1 MAEPKIFL
9 KGNRDR
15 IEKSYLEQAKSL
27 PRVFAAIDKK
37 MQECTEE
44 VALACKY
51 LYAFMPYSDI
61 GNYPFE
67 VFLDY
72 AENGV
77 QLWKENPQ
85 VAALPEEIFLNYVLF
100 HRVNEEEIAPCRT
113 FFRTEIGTR
122 TQGMNFKEA
131 ALEVN
136 YWCAEEATYHCTDDR
151 TLSAVSVYQRGNG
164 RCGEESVFTVNAL
177 RSVGV
182 PARQVY
188 APKWSHCDD
197 NHAWVEIWCDGEW
210 YFLGACEPEEILNK
224 GWFTNASSRAMMIHS
239 RVLTQKLPNGE
250 VIGKDGMVTM
260 LNELKRYAV
269 TKEITVSVKDEQG
282 APAEGAEVSFEVLN
296 YSEYA
301 PIAEKKTDSKGTARL
316 TTGLGSLHISARM
329 CSDGE
334 WFYAETV
341 MNTEKEDNCEIC
353 LVPQDKR
360 NDGESEK
367 WTAADIFAPH
377 DAPVNTDMP
386 TLEQKAKG
394 NKRLAAA
401 NAHREQKVRNW
412 SNPECERFLEKKV
425 NRIEEAIA
433 ASYREDLLRVLTEK
447 DRTDCISDV
456 LEEHLE
462 LAIPYH
468 GMMKKDT
475 FVSYVLNPRVD
486 DEVLQKYRR
495 EIKKHF
501 SRDEKQELRDDPSRI
516 WNLIEKAIVSRPE
529 KERSSVI
536 TTPAGCIRTCT
547 GSFLSKKILFV
558 AIARTFGVAA
568 RLNPHDRSMEYM
580 ENGRFV
586 PVLARTEK
594 NCTLILKAGET
605 VQWKYFQNWSIAKL
619 ENGRYTSLKLGAE
632 NFEDQILNLPLE
644 SGNYRILTSNRLPNG
659 NMFANEYHFEIQP
672 GETKEIELVLRE
684 ADLEDMLENISSCKS
699 PHQMQGAIVKTYLAN
714 QEHIAKENIVMV
726 SVMPCTAKKFEIT
739 REDECGAGVPD
750 VDIVITTNEL
760 AKMLKDAEIQLEAM
774 NPNAKFDLPLGF
786 GTGAA
791 VIFGVT
797 GGVMEAALRTAVE
810 KLTGKDTVLEYT
822 DVRGMNGI
830 KEASVDVNGTTV
842 KVAVVSGLANA
853 NQLLTAIKNGTADY
867 QFVEVM
873 ACPGG
878 CVNGGGQPHQNA
890 ATRVLNDVPKMRGA
904 ALYRNDAGSAIRK
917 SHENPV
923 VKEVYESFL
932 GEPGSEKAHELLHT
946 SYQMR

>member
-9 KGNRDR
+9 KENRER
-15 IEKSYLEQAKSL
+15 IEKNYLEQTKSL
-27 PRVFAAIDKK
+27 PRVFAPIDEKIQK
-37 MQECTEE
+37 CTEE

-85 VAALPEEIFLNYVLF
+85 IADMPEDIFLNYVLF

-122 TQGMNFKEA
+122 IQGMNFREA

-151 TLSAVSVYQRGNG
+151 TLSALAVYRRGNG

-197 NHAWVEIWCDGEW
+197 NHAWVEIWCDGKW

-239 RVLTQKLPNGE
+239 RIFDTKIPEGE
-250 VIGKDGMVTM
+250 VIGRDGMVTM

-269 TKEITVSVKDEQG
+269 TKEITVSVKDDQG
-282 APAEGAEVSFEVLN
+282 LPVEGAEVSFEVLN

-301 PIAEKKTDSKGTARL
+301 PIAEKETDENGRAVL
-316 TTGLGSLHISARM
+316 TTGLGSLHISVRA
-329 CSDGE
+329 CCNEE
-334 WFYAETV
+334 WLHAEKA
-341 MNTEKEDNCEIC
+341 MNTETEDSCEIC
-353 LVPQDKR
+353 LRHQTA
-360 NDGESEK
+360 GENAGYEK
-367 WTAADIFAPH
+367 WTAADMFAPH

-386 TLEQKAKG
+386 DPEQKERG

-412 SNPECERFLEKKV
+412 RNPECERFLQKEV
-425 NRIEEAIA
+425 NRIEKAVA
-433 ASYREDLLRVLTEK
+433 ASYREDLLNVLTEK
-447 DRTDCISDV
+447 DRTDCLSDV
-456 LEEHLE
+456 LEEHLD

-468 GMMKKDT
+468 GMMNRDT

-495 EIKKHF
+495 EIKNKF
-501 SRDEKQELRDDPSRI
+501 SRDEKQELRNDPSQI
-516 WNLIEKAIVSRPE
+516 WKLVEKAVVSRPE

-536 TTPAGCIRTCT
+536 TTPAGCLNTCT

-558 AIARTFGVAA
+558 AMARTLGVPA

-580 ENGRFV
+580 ENGKFV
-586 PVLARTEK
+586 PVLAKTEK
-594 NCTLILKAGET
+594 NSTLILKSGEDT
-605 VQWKYFQNWSIAKL
+605 QWKYFQNWSIAKL
-619 ENGRYTSLKLGAE
+619 ENGRYVSLKLGTEAFE
-632 NFEDQILNLPLE
+632 NQYMNLPLE
-644 SGNYRILTSNRLPNG
+644 SGEYRILTSNRLPNG

-672 GETKEIELVLRE
+672 GETKEIDLVLRE
-684 ADLEDMLENISSCKS
+684 ADLEDMLENISMPEFTLRKEDGST
-699 PHQMQGAIVKTYLAN
+699 VKASELTADGKHILAFLEEEKEPT
-714 QEHIAKENIVMV
+714 EHILNEMMEQEEA
-726 SVMPCTAKKFEIT
+726 F
-739 REDECGAGVPD
+739 AGYAEKIIFV
-750 VDIVITTNEL
+750 VRS
-760 AKMLKDAEIQLEAM
+760 KDALETPTLSKALKKLKNVQIYYDDFSEIINTLGRRM
-774 NPNAKFDLPLGF
+774 YVDPDKLPLIIVTNGSLNGIYATSGYNV
-786 GTGAA
+786 GTGD
-791 VIFGVT
+791 
-797 GGVMEAALRTAVE
+797 MLLR
-810 KLTGKDTVLEYT
+810 L
-822 DVRGMNGI
+822 M
-830 KEASVDVNGTTV
+830 
-842 KVAVVSGLANA
+842 
-853 NQLLTAIKNGTADY
+853 
-867 QFVEVM
+867 
-873 ACPGG
+873 
-878 CVNGGGQPHQNA
+878 
-890 ATRVLNDVPKMRGA
+890 
-904 ALYRNDAGSAIRK
+904 
-917 SHENPV
+917 
-923 VKEVYESFL
+923 
-932 GEPGSEKAHELLHT
+932 
-946 SYQMR
+946 

>member
-1 MAEPKIFL
+1 MAEPRVFL
-9 KGNRDR
+9 KENRGR
-15 IEKSYLEQAKSL
+15 IEENYLEQAKNL
-27 PRVFAAIDKK
+27 PRVFAPVDEKLQK
-37 MQECTEE
+37 CTEE

-77 QLWKENPQ
+77 RLWKENPQ
-85 VAALPEEIFLNYVLF
+85 VADLPEEIFLNYVLF
-100 HRVNEEEIAPCRT
+100 HRVNEEEIAQCRT
-113 FFRTEIGTR
+113 YFRAEIGSR
-122 TQGMNFKEA
+122 IQGMNFREA

-151 TLSAVSVYQRGNG
+151 TLSAISVYRRGNG

-197 NHAWVEIWCDGEW
+197 NHAWVEIWCDGKW

-239 RVLTQKLPNGE
+239 RVFDTKIPEGE
-250 VIGKDGMVTM
+250 VIGTDGMVTM

-269 TKEITVSVKDEQG
+269 TKEITVTVKDAQG
-282 APAEGAEVSFEVLN
+282 LPSEGAEVSFEVLN

-341 MNTEKEDNCEIC
+341 MNTEKEDNCELC
-353 LVPQDKR
+353 LVSQDKR

-386 TLEQKAKG
+386 TPEQKAKG
-394 NKRLAAA
+394 NKRLTAA

-501 SRDEKQELRDDPSRI
+501 SRTEKQELRDDPSRI

-558 AIARTFGVAA
+558 AIARTLGVAA

-580 ENGRFV
+580 KNGRFV

-684 ADLEDMLENISSCKS
+684 ADLEDMLENISMPEFMLKTEN
-699 PHQMQGAIVKTYLAN
+699 GIEVKASDLTADGKHILMFLEEEKEPT
-714 QEHIAKENIVMV
+714 EHILNEMMEQEEAFAGYAEQIIFVVRSKEALETPTL
-726 SVMPCTAKKFEIT
+726 SKA
-739 REDECGAGVPD
+739 
-750 VDIVITTNEL
+750 L
-760 AKMLKDAEIQLEAM
+760 AKLKNIQIYYDDFSEIINTLGRRM
-774 NPNAKFDLPLGF
+774 YVDPDKLPLIIVTNGTLNGIYATSGYNV
-786 GTGAA
+786 GTGD
-791 VIFGVT
+791 
-797 GGVMEAALRTAVE
+797 MLLR
-810 KLTGKDTVLEYT
+810 L
-822 DVRGMNGI
+822 M
-830 KEASVDVNGTTV
+830 
-842 KVAVVSGLANA
+842 
-853 NQLLTAIKNGTADY
+853 
-867 QFVEVM
+867 
-873 ACPGG
+873 
-878 CVNGGGQPHQNA
+878 
-890 ATRVLNDVPKMRGA
+890 
-904 ALYRNDAGSAIRK
+904 
-917 SHENPV
+917 
-923 VKEVYESFL
+923 
-932 GEPGSEKAHELLHT
+932 
-946 SYQMR
+946 

>member
-9 KGNRDR
+9 KENRER
-15 IEKSYLEQAKSL
+15 IEKNYLEQTKSL
-27 PRVFAAIDKK
+27 PRVFAPIDEKIQK
-37 MQECTEE
+37 CTEE

-85 VAALPEEIFLNYVLF
+85 IADMPEDIFLNYVLF

-122 TQGMNFKEA
+122 IQGMNFREA

-151 TLSAVSVYQRGNG
+151 TLSALAVYRRGNG

-197 NHAWVEIWCDGEW
+197 NHAWVEIWCDGKW

-239 RVLTQKLPNGE
+239 RIFDTKIPEGE
-250 VIGKDGMVTM
+250 VIGRDGMVTM

-269 TKEITVSVKDEQG
+269 TKEITVSVKDDQG
-282 APAEGAEVSFEVLN
+282 LPVEGAEVSFEVLN

-301 PIAEKKTDSKGTARL
+301 PIAEKETDENGRAVL
-316 TTGLGSLHISARM
+316 TTGLGSLHISVRA
-329 CSDGE
+329 CCNEE
-334 WFYAETV
+334 WLHAEKA
-341 MNTEKEDNCEIC
+341 MNTETEDSCEIC
-353 LVPQDKR
+353 LRHQTA
-360 NDGESEK
+360 GENAGYEK
-367 WTAADIFAPH
+367 WTAADMFAPH

-386 TLEQKAKG
+386 DPEQKERG

-412 SNPECERFLEKKV
+412 RNPECERFLQKEV
-425 NRIEEAIA
+425 NRIEKAVA
-433 ASYREDLLRVLTEK
+433 ASYREDLLNVLTEK
-447 DRTDCISDV
+447 DRTDCLSDV
-456 LEEHLE
+456 LEEHLD

-468 GMMKKDT
+468 GMMNRDT

-495 EIKKHF
+495 EIKNKF
-501 SRDEKQELRDDPSRI
+501 SRDEKQELRNDPSQI
-516 WNLIEKAIVSRPE
+516 WKLVEKAVVSRPE

-536 TTPAGCIRTCT
+536 TTPAGCLNTCT

-558 AIARTFGVAA
+558 AMARTLGVPA

-580 ENGRFV
+580 ENGKFV
-586 PVLARTEK
+586 PVLAKTEK
-594 NCTLILKAGET
+594 NSTLILKSGEDT
-605 VQWKYFQNWSIAKL
+605 QWKYFQNWSIAKL
-619 ENGRYTSLKLGAE
+619 ENGRYVSLKLGTEAFE
-632 NFEDQILNLPLE
+632 NQHMNLPLE
-644 SGNYRILTSNRLPNG
+644 SGKYRILTSNRLPNG

-672 GETKEIELVLRE
+672 GETKEIDLVLRE
-684 ADLEDMLENISSCKS
+684 ADLEDMLENISMPEFTLRKEEGST
-699 PHQMQGAIVKTYLAN
+699 VKASELTADGKHILAFLEEEKEPT
-714 QEHIAKENIVMV
+714 EHILNEMMEQEEA
-726 SVMPCTAKKFEIT
+726 F
-739 REDECGAGVPD
+739 AGYAEKIIFV
-750 VDIVITTNEL
+750 VRS
-760 AKMLKDAEIQLEAM
+760 KDALETPTLSKALKKLKNVQIYYDDFSEIINTLGRRM
-774 NPNAKFDLPLGF
+774 YVDPDKLPLIIVTNGSLNGIYATSGYNV
-786 GTGAA
+786 GTGD
-791 VIFGVT
+791 
-797 GGVMEAALRTAVE
+797 MLLR
-810 KLTGKDTVLEYT
+810 L
-822 DVRGMNGI
+822 M
-830 KEASVDVNGTTV
+830 
-842 KVAVVSGLANA
+842 
-853 NQLLTAIKNGTADY
+853 
-867 QFVEVM
+867 
-873 ACPGG
+873 
-878 CVNGGGQPHQNA
+878 
-890 ATRVLNDVPKMRGA
+890 
-904 ALYRNDAGSAIRK
+904 
-917 SHENPV
+917 
-923 VKEVYESFL
+923 
-932 GEPGSEKAHELLHT
+932 
-946 SYQMR
+946 

>member
-9 KGNRDR
+9 KENRER
-15 IEKSYLEQAKSL
+15 IEKNYLEQTKSL
-27 PRVFAAIDKK
+27 PRFFASIDEKIQK
-37 MQECTEE
+37 CTEE

-85 VAALPEEIFLNYVLF
+85 IADMPEDIFLNYVLF

-122 TQGMNFKEA
+122 IQGMNFREA

-151 TLSAVSVYQRGNG
+151 TLSALSVYRRGNG

-197 NHAWVEIWCDGEW
+197 NHAWVEIWCDGKW

-239 RVLTQKLPNGE
+239 RIFDTKIPEGE
-250 VIGKDGMVTM
+250 VIGRDGMVTM

-269 TKEITVSVKDEQG
+269 TKEITVSVKDDQG
-282 APAEGAEVSFEVLN
+282 LPVEGAEVSFEVLN

-301 PIAEKKTDSKGTARL
+301 PIAEKETDENGRAVL
-316 TTGLGSLHISARM
+316 TTGLGSLHISVRA
-329 CSDGE
+329 CCNEE
-334 WFYAETV
+334 WLHAEKA
-341 MNTEKEDNCEIC
+341 MNTETEDSCEIC
-353 LVPQDKR
+353 LRHQTA
-360 NDGESEK
+360 GENAGYEK
-367 WTAADIFAPH
+367 WTAADMFAPH

-386 TLEQKAKG
+386 DSEQKERG

-412 SNPECERFLEKKV
+412 RNPECERFLQKEV
-425 NRIEEAIA
+425 NRIEKAVA
-433 ASYREDLLRVLTEK
+433 ASYREDLLNVLTEK
-447 DRTDCISDV
+447 DRTDCLSDV
-456 LEEHLE
+456 LEEHLD
-462 LAIPYH
+462 LAISYH
-468 GMMKKDT
+468 GMMNRDT

-495 EIKKHF
+495 EIKNKF
-501 SRDEKQELRDDPSRI
+501 SRDEKQELRNDPSQI
-516 WNLIEKAIVSRPE
+516 WKLVEKAVVSRPE

-536 TTPAGCIRTCT
+536 TTPAGCLNTCT

-558 AIARTFGVAA
+558 AMARTLGVPA

-580 ENGRFV
+580 ENEKFV
-586 PVLARTEK
+586 PVLAKTEK
-594 NCTLILKAGET
+594 NSTLILKSGEDT
-605 VQWKYFQNWSIAKL
+605 QWKYFQNWSIAKL
-619 ENGRYTSLKLGAE
+619 ENGRYVSLKLGTEAFE
-632 NFEDQILNLPLE
+632 NQHMNLPLE
-644 SGNYRILTSNRLPNG
+644 SGKYRILTSNRLPNG

-684 ADLEDMLENISSCKS
+684 ADLEDMLENISMPEFMLKTED
-699 PHQMQGAIVKTYLAN
+699 GTEVKASDLTADGKHILMFLEEEKEPT
-714 QEHIAKENIVMV
+714 EHILNEMMEQEGAFAGYAEQIIFVVRSKEALETPTL
-726 SVMPCTAKKFEIT
+726 SKA
-739 REDECGAGVPD
+739 
-750 VDIVITTNEL
+750 L
-760 AKMLKDAEIQLEAM
+760 AKLKNIQIYYDDFSEIINTLGRRM
-774 NPNAKFDLPLGF
+774 YVDPDKLPLIIVTNGSLNGIYATSGYNV
-786 GTGAA
+786 GTGD
-791 VIFGVT
+791 
-797 GGVMEAALRTAVE
+797 MLLR
-810 KLTGKDTVLEYT
+810 L
-822 DVRGMNGI
+822 M
-830 KEASVDVNGTTV
+830 
-842 KVAVVSGLANA
+842 
-853 NQLLTAIKNGTADY
+853 
-867 QFVEVM
+867 
-873 ACPGG
+873 
-878 CVNGGGQPHQNA
+878 
-890 ATRVLNDVPKMRGA
+890 
-904 ALYRNDAGSAIRK
+904 
-917 SHENPV
+917 
-923 VKEVYESFL
+923 
-932 GEPGSEKAHELLHT
+932 
-946 SYQMR
+946 